1 VCPFL
6 CPSIG
11 TAKVINHHTYIRK
24 SDLVPEMNG
33 HSFIPN
39 LSQLKKSFSL
49 GTSQNICNYCVV
61 PTTIF
66 ELARRLDNFYRHIS
80 FSEKTKYFQHLCG
93 IWSDLGTIPDNRTIC
108 TNLSSPSRSHCLRT
122 GLILT
127 GWSIIL
133 HRRQSLNITFHH
145 FSHKYSTFKLIYI
158 YRNNYL

>member
-1 VCPFL
+1 
-6 CPSIG
+6 
-11 TAKVINHHTYIRK
+11 
-24 SDLVPEMNG
+24 MNG

-39 LSQLKKSFSL
+39 CSQLKESSEIKLFKIFAIILLYPGPLRTSLCHLRAHPADFKIFTDTFHYQKKS
-49 GTSQNICNYCVV
+49 
-61 PTTIF
+61 
-66 ELARRLDNFYRHIS
+66 
-80 FSEKTKYFQHLCG
+80 KYFQHLCG